1 MTAFR
6 RAYLAIAAI
15 SLASSVMAQSPVAPK
30 VEGAWARP
38 TVNGQAGGGAFLT
51 LIGTTQADRLV
62 SVTANVAKSVELH
75 RMEMDGNTMRMREV
89 NGIEVPAGQ
98 TVQLKPGGL
107 HIMFV
112 GLTQTLKNGATI
124 PLTLRF
130 EKGGEVK
137 VNMKVMNQTALDAAG
152 LGEAKR

>member
-1 MTAFR
+1 MKPTR
-6 RAYLAIAAI
+6 RACLALAAL
-15 SLASSVMAQSPVAPK
+15 SLTAAVAAQTQTAPK
-30 VEGAWARP
+30 VTGAWARP
-38 TVNGQAGGGAFLT
+38 TVNGQAGGGGYLT
-51 LIGTTQADRLV
+51 LTGTTQADRLL
-62 SVTANVAKSVELH
+62 SVKSNVAKSVELH
-75 RMEMDGNTMRMREV
+75 RMDMDGNVMRMREV
-89 NGIEVPAGQ
+89 DAIDVPAGQ

-137 VNMKVMNQTALDAAG
+137 VDMKVMNQTAVDAAG
-152 LGEAKR
+152 HGATPR

>member
-1 MTAFR
+1 MTTSR
-6 RAYLAIAAI
+6 RACLALAAL
-15 SLASSVMAQSPVAPK
+15 SLTTAVVAQSQVAPK

-38 TVNGQAGGGAFLT
+38 TVNGQAGGGGFLT
-51 LIGTTQADRLV
+51 LVGTTQADRLL
-62 SVTANVAKSVELH
+62 SVKSNVAKGVELH
-75 RMEMDGNTMRMREV
+75 RVDMDGNIMRMREV
-89 NGIEVPAGQ
+89 DAIDVPAGQ

-130 EKGGEVK
+130 ERGGEVK
-137 VNMKVMNQTALDAAG
+137 VNMKVMNQTAVDAAG
-152 LGEAKR
+152 YGGVKP

>member
-1 MTAFR
+1 MKINR
-6 RAYLAIAAI
+6 RTCLALAAG
-15 SLASSVMAQSPVAPK
+15 SLAAAANAQTQTAPK
-30 VEGAWARP
+30 VENAWARP
-38 TVNGQAGGGAFLT
+38 TVNGQAGGGGYLS
-51 LIGTTQADRLV
+51 LIGTTQADRLLAV
-62 SVTANVAKSVELH
+62 KSNVAKSVELH
-75 RMEMDGNTMRMREV
+75 RMEMDGNIMRMREV
-89 NGIEVPAGQ
+89 DGIDVPAGQ

-137 VNMKVMNQTALDAAG
+137 VNMKVMNQTAVDAAG
-152 LGEAKR
+152 YGGVKP

>member
-1 MTAFR
+1 MVITR
-6 RAYLAIAAI
+6 RACLALAAL
-15 SLASSVMAQSPVAPK
+15 SLSGAVVAQSQTAPK

-38 TVNGQAGGGAFLT
+38 TVNGQAGGGGYLT
-51 LIGTTQADRLV
+51 LIGTTQSDRLL
-62 SVTANVAKSVELH
+62 SVKSNVAKSVELH
-75 RMEMDGNTMRMREV
+75 RMDMDGNVMRMREV
-89 NGIEVPAGQ
+89 DAVDVPAGQ

-107 HIMFV
+107 HLMFV

-137 VNMKVMNQTALDAAG
+137 VSMKVMNQTAVDAAG
-152 LGEAKR
+152 LGGVTR